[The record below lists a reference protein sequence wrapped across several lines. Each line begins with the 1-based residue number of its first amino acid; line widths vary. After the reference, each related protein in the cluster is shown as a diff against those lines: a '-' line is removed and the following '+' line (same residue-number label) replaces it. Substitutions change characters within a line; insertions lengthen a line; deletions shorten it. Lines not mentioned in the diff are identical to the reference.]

1 LSSNLLIS
9 AARRVERLSGLG
21 SSPRVGTRNPKFAPQ
36 FAFRADIIR
45 AVTDPY
51 AALRIPRFARLIA
64 TLFTLT
70 LGIQIQGTVVGWQ
83 VYDLTKDPFAL
94 GMIGLAEALPAISMA
109 LYAGHVVD
117 RNDRRR
123 VALVALWV
131 LVACSI
137 ALWML
142 AGARPLG
149 AEMLTRTRLTAIYGV
164 IVVSGIARA
173 FLQPA
178 RQALSAEL
186 VPRALYANAITW
198 RSGAWQ
204 LASVIGPALG
214 GLLYAVG
221 GTRLAYGV
229 DAVLV
234 TVATMLLIS
243 ITHRSPERGVM
254 QESVFASVTG
264 GVRFVFREP
273 VLLGALTLDLFS
285 VFFGGAVAL
294 LPIFAAEILH
304 VGPTGLGLLRA
315 SPAVGAVVMGVVLAR
330 RRDWEHTGRVLF
342 TAVAG
347 FGVCMVLFSLSR
359 SFALSAA
366 LLIASG
372 MFDMVSVVV
381 RSTLLQTRTP
391 EGMLGRVSSVNQI
404 FVGSSNEIGMFES
417 GVTARW
423 WGATG
428 SVLVGGLATLGV
440 VGVIAWTVPSL
451 RRLGRLHPEEKS
463 GV

>member
-1 LSSNLLIS
+1 M
-9 AARRVERLSGLG
+9 
-21 SSPRVGTRNPKFAPQ
+21 
-36 FAFRADIIR
+36 
-45 AVTDPY
+45 TDPF
-51 AALRIPRFARLIA
+51 AALRIPRFARYIV

-83 VYDLTKDPFAL
+83 VYDLTKDPLAL
-94 GMIGLAEALPAISMA
+94 GMIGLAEALPAIGFA

-117 RNDRRR
+117 RHDRRR
-123 VALVALWV
+123 IALVALWV
-131 LVACSI
+131 LVGCSL
-137 ALWML
+137 ALFLL
-142 AGARPLG
+142 AGLRPLG
-149 AEMLTRTRLTAIYGV
+149 IEMLTRTRLTAIYGV
-164 IVVSGIARA
+164 IIISGVARA

-198 RSGAWQ
+198 RSGSWQ

-214 GLLYAVG
+214 GVLYAVG

-229 DAVLV
+229 DATLV
-234 TVATMLLIS
+234 VCATMLLIS
-243 ITHRSPERGVM
+243 ISHRSPDRGITHEGVLD
-254 QESVFASVTG
+254 SVLG
-264 GVRFVFREP
+264 GLRFVFREP

-294 LPIFAAEILH
+294 LPIFAAEILT

-315 SPAVGAVVMGVVLAR
+315 SPAVGAVVMGVILAR
-330 RRDWEHTGRVLF
+330 RRDWNHTGRVLL

-347 FGVCMVLFSLSR
+347 FGVCMVLFSLSTT
-359 SFALSAA
+359 FVVSAG
-366 LLIASG
+366 LLVASG

-423 WGATG
+423 WGPVG

-440 VGVIAWTVPSL
+440 VAAIAWRVPSL
-451 RRLGRLHPEEKS
+451 RRLGRLHPEERL

>member
-1 LSSNLLIS
+1 M
-9 AARRVERLSGLG
+9 AEA
-21 SSPRVGTRNPKFAPQ
+21 TAH
-36 FAFRADIIR
+36 
-45 AVTDPY
+45 DPY
-51 AALRIPRFARLIA
+51 AALRHPKFARYIV

-83 VYDLTKDPFAL
+83 VYDLTHDPLAL

-109 LYAGHVVD
+109 LYAGHVAD
-117 RNDRRR
+117 RRDRRR
-123 VALVALWV
+123 VALAALWV
-131 LVACSI
+131 LVACSV
-137 ALWML
+137 ALWLL

-149 AEMLTRTRLTAIYGV
+149 AELLTRTRVTAIYAV

-173 FLQPA
+173 FLQPS

-186 VPRALYANAITW
+186 VPRALFPNAITW
-198 RSGAWQ
+198 RSGSWQ

-214 GLLYAVG
+214 GLLYAAG
-221 GTRLAYGV
+221 GSRLAYAV
-229 DAVLV
+229 DAALMAL
-234 TVATMLLIS
+234 ATGVLIS
-243 ITHRSPERGVM
+243 ISHRSPERGVAH
-254 QESVFASVTG
+254 EGVWASVQG

-315 SPAVGAVVMGVVLAR
+315 SPAVGAVVTSVLLAR
-330 RRDWEHTGRVLF
+330 RRDWAHTGHVLLW
-342 TAVAG
+342 AVAG
-347 FGVCMVLFSLSR
+347 FGTCMVLFGLSR
-359 SFALSAA
+359 TFWLSVG
-366 LLIASG
+366 LLVASG
-372 MFDMVSVVV
+372 MFDMVSVVI

-391 EGMLGRVSSVNQI
+391 EALLGRVSSVNQI
-404 FVGSSNEIGMFES
+404 FIGSSNEIGMFES

-423 WGATG
+423 WGAG
-428 SVLVGGLATLGV
+428 PSVVVGGLATLGV
-440 VGVIAWTVPSL
+440 VGAVAWFVPAL
-451 RRLGRLHPEEKS
+451 RRLGRLHPVETH